1 MSHPISIKVT
11 TSRGVLVDHDD
22 FEMEVPPN
30 IYSNPSSRRHNI
42 HSISNAPVP
51 VGGPIRGSGV
61 GGKVIDI
68 RQGPP
73 SPVRQD
79 SKKKTIN
86 DGLSFDSLNEME
98 DGSRVAYQREWQV
111 GSRG

>member
-30 IYSNPSSRRHNI
+30 IYTNPSSRRHNI
-42 HSISNAPVP
+42 HSNTPVP
-51 VGGPIRGSGV
+51 VGGPMRGSGV
-61 GGKVIDI
+61 GGKVNDI
-68 RQGPP
+68 RQGSP
-73 SPVRQD
+73 SPVPQD
-79 SKKKTIN
+79 SKKKTMD

-98 DGSRVAYQREWQV
+98 DGSRVAYQRE
-111 GSRG
+111 